1 MGIGVKEKVK
11 ILFIDQPSQSLGLH
25 NGLAML
31 AAMLNSCNCE
41 FYILD
46 LRNLNINVDTT
57 GFVAF
62 PKSID
67 YDKIREAIARF
78 SPQVIGISVR
88 STLFNQTKEIVFFLK
103 SNFPDIL
110 IMAGGSHMGIDGDG
124 FMNELPVD
132 IGVIGEAEFTIQELC
147 LYFQGEKKISSIK
160 GIIYRE
166 NENLFNTGPRDF
178 INDLENLP
186 FPSFDRFSSVMANKG
201 FIPSYPIVTSRGCPY
216 SCTFC
221 LSPLVS
227 GKKWRSRS
235 PESIAGELDYA
246 KRAYKIKRVN
256 FMEDNFN
263 LDLER
268 AKKIL
273 TLMITKFNDLV
284 IDFLAG
290 LRVEMIDDEFVRLIA
305 DSKVKCVAMG
315 IESADDEVRKCL
327 RKGVSIEK
335 TVDSIKKLK
344 KAGVNTQ
351 TFFIIGLP
359 GSTYEK
365 DLYSIKFAKELG
377 ISTYWTI
384 ANAYPNTEM
393 MRWVS
398 NNGRFLSDYKT
409 SSMTFLDEA
418 TLNFDTVNYPA
429 EKRKEAFERAL
440 ISTRRFDRLEY
451 SERGIRRHLKIS
463 RLIFHYEKKAV
474 IVYQIY
480 AALIF
485 IRRILLKLNLYN
497 LVVKIVNPTFVKRF
511 ILNF

>member
-1 MGIGVKEKVK
+1 MGIGIEGKVK

-31 AAMLNSCNCE
+31 AAMLNQCNCE
-41 FYILD
+41 YSILD
-46 LRNLNINVDTT
+46 LRNFNINVDTT

-62 PKSID
+62 PKPID
-67 YDKIREAIARF
+67 YDKIKETIIRF
-78 SPQVIGISVR
+78 SPGVIGVSVR
-88 STLFNQTKEIVFFLK
+88 STLFNQTKEIVSFIK
-103 SNFPDIL
+103 NNFPGIL
-110 IMAGGSHMGIDGDG
+110 IIAGGSHMAIDGDG
-124 FMNELPVD
+124 FMKDLPVD
-132 IGVIGEAEFTIQELC
+132 IGVMGEAEFTIQDLC
-147 LYFQGEKKISSIK
+147 LYFQGEKELSSIK

-166 NENLFNTGPRDF
+166 DGRLFNTGPRDF
-178 INDLENLP
+178 PPDLDGLP
-186 FPSFDRFSSVMANKG
+186 FPAFDRFSSVLANKG

-235 PESIAGELDYA
+235 PESIAGELSYA
-246 KRAYKIKRVN
+246 KKTYRINRVN

-273 TLMITKFNDLV
+273 DLIITKYSDLS

-290 LRVEMIDDEFVRLIA
+290 LRAEVIDDELVKLIA
-305 DSKVKCVAMG
+305 EAKVKCVAMG
-315 IESADDEVRKCL
+315 IESADYDVRKCL

-335 TVDSIKKLK
+335 TVSSISKLK
-344 KAGVNTQ
+344 KAGVNIQ

-365 DLYSIKFAKELG
+365 DLYSIEFAKKLG

-393 MRWVS
+393 MDWVKK
-398 NNGRFLSDYKT
+398 NGRMLSDYKT
-409 SSMTFLDEA
+409 SSMTFIDEA
-418 TLNFDTVNYPA
+418 SLNFDTKDYPA
-429 EKRKEAFERAL
+429 RKRKEAFERAL

-451 SERGIRRHLKIS
+451 SEKGIRRHLKIS
-463 RLIFHYEKKAV
+463 RLIFQYEKKAV
-474 IVYQIY
+474 VAYQIY
-480 AALIF
+480 AVLIF
-485 IRRILLKLNLYN
+485 TRKILLKLNLYN
-497 LVVKIVNPTFVKRF
+497 LVVKIINPALVKRF